1 MERQPSRQ
9 QQVKPVKNS
18 IPVPRASDAHR
29 ASITERSKQN
39 VNGSQGIVSKSN
51 ILHAASQASVKR
63 SDQAMPGHG
72 IIVRDDEVCGC

>member
-1 MERQPSRQ
+1 MERQPSGQ

-29 ASITERSKQN
+29 ASITGRSKQN

-51 ILHAASQASVKR
+51 ILHAASQAF
-63 SDQAMPGHG
+63 DQAMPGHG